1 MRKRTPD
8 PAGRALSAH
17 EGTDRQF
24 VTALQRGLDVLRA
37 FKPTDRAGLGNRD
50 LAERTGLPNSTISRL
65 TFTLLKAGYLIY
77 DTGTGRYR
85 MGVPVL
91 SLGYA
96 CLGGM
101 RLQET
106 AQIYMQQLADDC
118 GDGVL
123 VALGGRDD
131 MSMTYAAC
139 TRAVAGIISL
149 QLNVGSRISLARTAM
164 GRAYIVS
171 ASDHERNEIL
181 HRIRLT
187 APEDEL
193 LSTLRGI
200 SEAEEQIKSRGFY
213 ANFGGWQAGV
223 NSIAVPYVSRDTD
236 TPTLVFNLGGPAYVL
251 PAERLE
257 NELGPKLIAMVQTI
271 SRQGL

>member
-1 MRKRTPD
+1 
-8 PAGRALSAH
+8 
-17 EGTDRQF
+17 
-24 VTALQRGLDVLRA
+24 
-37 FKPTDRAGLGNRD
+37 
-50 LAERTGLPNSTISRL
+50 
-65 TFTLLKAGYLIY
+65 
-77 DTGTGRYR
+77 
-85 MGVPVL
+85 
-91 SLGYA
+91 
-96 CLGGM
+96 M

-181 HRIRLT
+181 HRIRQT